1 MLFGSSIRHYSVKF
15 LDSNSYSARFSKD
28 PPPPYPTPYGR
39 YRDSRKYTISSISAD
54 SVLRMV
60 SSTTIPLRKPLH
72 SFPKPYLSTWNLLS
86 FVSFGMPYSV
96 KSTENCC
103 YSAQISKDPPPPYPT
118 PVRKSSN
125 PEILRNSY
133 VWVMAVWRRLPKVNP
148 EDFGEIC

>member
-1 MLFGSSIRHYSVKF
+1 MISFSFDPWSGIRHYSVKF

-103 YSAQISKDPPPPYPT
+103 YSAQISKDPPPPTLPQYEK
-118 PVRKSSN
+118 VRIQKFYG
-125 PEILRNSY
+125 IVTY
-133 VWVMAVWRRLPKVNP
+133 
-148 EDFGEIC
+148 G